1 VTILDGV
8 LRWIGD
14 RLPAHPDG
22 LRAAVALPVLT
33 VALYAAVAVL
43 VRRVLPWLA
52 VGVLIPLLGA
62 AARAGGVALL
72 SVQALGAVPFRLA
85 HRCPPALLYQFGD
98 AVPAASQALR
108 RGVEAARVLILR
120 LRDTP
125 FVVLAAIV
133 ILLVMWWDRSSCT
146 GPAAGCTRPVH
157 GWTDGVSA
165 VTGLLRHLL
174 GI

>member
-85 HRCPPALLYQFGD
+85 HRRPPSLLYQFGD
-98 AVPAASQALR
+98 AVPGATGALR
-108 RGVEAARVLILR
+108 RGVEAARVVILR
-120 LRDTP
+120 LRGTP
-125 FVVLAAIV
+125 FLALVPVVGALIF
-133 ILLVMWWDRSSCT
+133 WWDRDTCAGT
-146 GPAAGCTRPVH
+146 AGCVRPVR
-157 GWTDGVSA
+157 GWTAGVA
-165 VTGLLRHLL
+165 ELGNLLRNM
-174 GI
+174 IK